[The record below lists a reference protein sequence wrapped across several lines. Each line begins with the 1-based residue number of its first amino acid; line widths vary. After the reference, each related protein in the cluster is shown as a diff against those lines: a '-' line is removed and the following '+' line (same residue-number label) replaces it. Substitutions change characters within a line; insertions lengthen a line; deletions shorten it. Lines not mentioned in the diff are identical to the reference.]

1 MNDLRPVGTPINLD
15 GVEREILFTLPAI
28 HEIQK
33 KFGESIDAIMDSAM
47 GSSMTTCEVME
58 WERDMLTILFNDESK
73 RKKEIDLEITKE
85 SLEEVLTAKTAYKVL
100 FLILSTYGY
109 DLPQPDDDE
118 DENPNMESGE
128 QK

>member
-1 MNDLRPVGTPINLD
+1 MNDLRPVGTPINID

-33 KFGESIDAIMDSAM
+33 KFGESIDIILDNAM
-47 GSSMTTCEVME
+47 GNSMNTCEVME

-73 RKKEIDLEITKE
+73 RKKNIDLEVTEE
-85 SLEEVLTAKTAYKVL
+85 SLEEVLTAKLAYKIL
-100 FLILSTYGY
+100 FLILASYGY
-109 DLPQPDDDE
+109 DFPEPDDDE
-118 DENPNMESGE
+118 DGDPNMESGE